1 MAAEFTQSRLP
12 RMQVTRDA
20 VHCSVPGVWIRTGS
34 EPGSVL
40 ELEGLR
46 IFERLKDGKTE
57 ESKDRV
63 LVGTSNQAPS
73 VAVIN
78 SCLSFRTVELERL
91 KLRPQTDATSEFDWS
106 DPSMEFE

>member
-1 MAAEFTQSRLP
+1 
-12 RMQVTRDA
+12 MQVTRDA

-34 EPGSVL
+34 EPGSVF